1 MRKNAIVH
9 GLERKDEKGN
19 IIPPRTTGPPCKC
32 KARCF
37 EKVDD
42 KLKMHILTTFNN
54 MPDKA
59 RQDQYLS
66 GLVLSFDP
74 TWVGTQG
81 RGGKFSE
88 TNKGKKLTTFKY
100 YVPKGN
106 FFEEIHGIGC
116 SQSAIFPLARRHRA
130 LSWGGGWDAQQSF
143 IWGGSA
149 PRSDPL
155 PFYIPFLKE
164 KVPLSYSWFATT

>member
-1 MRKNAIVH
+1 MGK
-9 GLERKDEKGN
+9 ERAQERHCAWVGAERQKWKHYS
-19 IIPPRTTGPPCKC
+19 RTTGPPCKC
-32 KARCF
+32 KEKCF

-42 KLKMHILTTFNN
+42 KLKKHILTSFNN

-88 TNKGKKLTTFKY
+88 TNKGKKLNTFKY

-106 FFEEIHGIGC
+106 FF
-116 SQSAIFPLARRHRA
+116 
-130 LSWGGGWDAQQSF
+130 
-143 IWGGSA
+143 
-149 PRSDPL
+149 
-155 PFYIPFLKE
+155 
-164 KVPLSYSWFATT
+164 

>member
-9 GLERKDEKGN
+9 GLERKDKNGN
-19 IIPPRTTGPPCKC
+19 IIQAPRTTGPPCKC
-32 KARCF
+32 KENCF

-42 KLKMHILTTFNN
+42 KLKKHILTSFNN

-88 TNKGKKLTTFKY
+88 TNKGKKLNTFKY

-106 FFEEIHGIGC
+106 FF
-116 SQSAIFPLARRHRA
+116 
-130 LSWGGGWDAQQSF
+130 
-143 IWGGSA
+143 
-149 PRSDPL
+149 
-155 PFYIPFLKE
+155 
-164 KVPLSYSWFATT
+164 

>member
-9 GLERKDEKGN
+9 GLECMGTRGN
-19 IIPPRTTGPPCKC
+19 IIPARTTGPPSECKE
-32 KARCF
+32 KCF

-42 KLKMHILTTFNN
+42 KLKMRILTTFNN

-74 TWVGTQG
+74 ARVGCQG
-81 RGGKFSE
+81 RRGKFSE
-88 TNKGKKLTTFKY
+88 TNKGRRLNTFKY

-106 FFEEIHGIGC
+106 FFQEIYSIDC
-116 SQSAIFPLARRHRA
+116 SQSAIF
-130 LSWGGGWDAQQSF
+130 S
-143 IWGGSA
+143 
-149 PRSDPL
+149 
-155 PFYIPFLKE
+155 
-164 KVPLSYSWFATT
+164 